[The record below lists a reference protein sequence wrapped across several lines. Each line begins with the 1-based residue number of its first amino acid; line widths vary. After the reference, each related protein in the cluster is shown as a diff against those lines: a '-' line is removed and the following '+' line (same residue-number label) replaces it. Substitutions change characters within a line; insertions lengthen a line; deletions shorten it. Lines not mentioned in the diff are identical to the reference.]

1 MVLVIGN
8 QRLDGK
14 ITELK
19 QPLAVMSKTRTRLKR
34 DQEAPA
40 CSEQCTPSKPSS
52 EGDTEM
58 APSAQEAA
66 EQQNPTC
73 NTELADGGNAQVEYE
88 IVGLVKRKLVFNH
101 RPTIVT
107 KYASPSKEMGSQR
120 FV

>member
-19 QPLAVMSKTRTRLKR
+19 QPLAVMSKTRMHLKR

-40 CSEQCTPSKPSS
+40 CSVQCTPSKPSS

-73 NTELADGGNAQVEYE
+73 HTELADGGNAQVEYE
-88 IVGLVKRKLVFNH
+88 IVGLVKRKLVFNLSLIH
-101 RPTIVT
+101 I
-107 KYASPSKEMGSQR
+107 
-120 FV
+120 